1 MPSHIRT
8 TQGHAW
14 DQIAKTAYGSELRMD
29 AVLSGNLKDA
39 DVLLFSGDTPLTLPE
54 APAEAP
60 ATENLPPWERLEN

>member
-1 MPSHIRT
+1 MTSRIRT

-54 APAEAP
+54 APAEARRAGVNP
-60 ATENLPPWERLEN
+60 PPWERI